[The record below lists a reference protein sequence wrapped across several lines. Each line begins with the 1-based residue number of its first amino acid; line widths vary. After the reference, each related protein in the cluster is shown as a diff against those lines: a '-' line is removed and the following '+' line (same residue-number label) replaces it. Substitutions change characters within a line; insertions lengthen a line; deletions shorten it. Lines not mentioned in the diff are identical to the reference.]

1 VFNPDFRDLFSE
13 LNAAEARYLVV
24 GAYAVTF
31 HARPRFTKD
40 LDLWID
46 RAPENAARVWKAL
59 AAFGAPLAEVR
70 PADFTRPA
78 TVFQIGIVPNRIDL
92 LTTIEGVEF
101 PLAWERRVRSEYG
114 DQVVWI
120 LSRSDLITN
129 KRTLARPQDLEDVR
143 DLERAAGPDA

>member
-1 VFNPDFRDLFSE
+1 MINPDFRDLFSA

-40 LDLWID
+40 LDVWVGH
-46 RAPENAARVWKAL
+46 APDNAARVWKAL
-59 AAFGAPLAEVR
+59 AAFGAPMADVR
-70 PADFTRPA
+70 PEDFSRPN
-78 TVFQIGIVPNRIDL
+78 TVFQIGIVPNRIDV

-101 PLAWERRVRSEYG
+101 TLAWERRVRSEYG
-114 DQVVWI
+114 DQVLWI
-120 LSRSDLITN
+120 LSRADLITN

-143 DLERAAGPDA
+143 ELEQAGPNL